1 MAIETL
7 RYGEFA
13 KSIYG
18 RLGDGRAPMN
28 GTIEV
33 TDRCPL
39 DCAHCYNNL
48 PMDDRS
54 ARARELTTEEHC
66 KLLDELAEMG
76 CLWILFT
83 GGEIFARR
91 DFLDIYEHA
100 ARKGF
105 IITLFTNG
113 TMITES
119 VADALARRPPFSIE
133 ITLYGATRETYEALT
148 RIPGSYERCIRGI
161 RLLLQRNLPLTL
173 KTVAVS
179 INKHEVGMMKAM
191 AAELGVEFKFDPMIN
206 PRIDCS
212 ASPLEVRLN
221 PVELVQLEME
231 HPERAAEWKRLVDD
245 YGHEVEIEDG
255 KMPALYE
262 CAGGQTS
269 FAIDPYGDLSV
280 CVLSHVDRYNV
291 RDGMRAAWERFGE
304 VRTKTITQVTKCTTC
319 GLRSMCGMCPAT
331 AELENADPEA
341 PVDYLC
347 HVAHLRAATLE
358 IPVRPHG
365 DCEYCPGGEHYHS
378 MHEEAEA
385 LRSGSPEQLAA
396 VAAAAASASAPA
408 ATACGGG
415 CTSCTLR

>member
-1 MAIETL
+1 MPIETL
-7 RYGEFA
+7 QYGEFA
-13 KSIYG
+13 KTVYG
-18 RLGDGRAPMN
+18 RLGNTRAPMN

-33 TDRCPL
+33 TNRCPL

-48 PMDDRS
+48 PMDDRG
-54 ARARELTTEEHC
+54 ARARELTTEEHYT
-66 KLLDELAEMG
+66 LLDELAEMG

-91 DFLDIYEHA
+91 DFLDIYEYA
-100 ARKGF
+100 SKKGF

-113 TMITES
+113 TMITEV
-119 VADALARRPPFSIE
+119 VADALARRPPFAIE
-133 ITLYGATRETYEALT
+133 ITLYGATRETYEKLT
-148 RIPGSYERCIRGI
+148 GIPGSYERCIRGI
-161 RLLLQRNLPLTL
+161 RLLLQRNLPLAL

-212 ASPLEVRLN
+212 ASPLEVRLS
-221 PVELVQLEME
+221 PVELMQVELE

-245 YGHEVEIEDG
+245 FGHEVEIKGGE
-255 KMPALYE
+255 MPALYE
-262 CAGGQTS
+262 CGGGQTS

-291 RDGMRAAWERFGE
+291 RDGLRAAWERFGE
-304 VRTKTITQVTKCTTC
+304 VRTKRITQVTKCTTC

-331 AELENADPEA
+331 AELENADPET

-347 HVAHLRAATLE
+347 HVAHLRAATLD

-365 DCEYCPGGEHYHS
+365 DCEYCPGGEHHEAVS
-378 MHEEAEA
+378 EEAAA
-385 LRSGSPEQLAA
+385 LRSGSAEQLAA
-396 VAAAAASASAPA
+396 LVAAAPATAAP
-408 ATACGGG
+408 ACGGG